1 MPADPR
7 RVKELFALALDLTD
21 PHARQAFLDHECA
34 GDADL
39 RSRLEVLLLAHDL
52 PQPALDQP
60 LAAVAPALP
69 QQTVPFSEAPAALTE
84 EQAGT
89 VLAGKYKLIE
99 RIGEGGMGS
108 VWMAQQTE
116 PVKRA
121 VAVKLIKSGIDSK
134 AVLGRFEVER
144 QALALIDHPNIA
156 KVLDAG
162 TTARGEPFF
171 VMELVKGVPIT
182 QFSDARKLTPRQRLE
197 LFVPVCQA
205 IQHAHQKGI
214 IHRDIKPSNV
224 LIALYDD
231 KQVPKVIDFGVA
243 KAIEQRSRTRR
254 W

>member
-1 MPADPR
+1 MAADPR
-7 RVKELFALALDLTD
+7 RVKELLGAALDLAD
-21 PHARQAFLDHECA
+21 EPARRAFLERECG
-34 GDADL
+34 GDKEL
-39 RSRLEVLLLAHDL
+39 RQRLQALLLAHDR
-52 PQPALDQP
+52 PQPALDKP
-60 LAAVAPALP
+60 LAAIVPAKP
-69 QQTVPFSEAPAALTE
+69 TTADE
-84 EQAGT
+84 EQAAT